1 MSFEGEDVDVVG
13 IGVDEV
19 TTFDLINDVQ
29 IGIKELGAK
38 VLLEGDVHLIMVVH
52 KNVVKLGEA
61 HVQRPIVEVATLPF
75 VDKGKGVHSQ
85 AQSTQR
91 LTTNKHLFKPN
102 LEKVKKLLKA
112 TFKPPKGKVIRRP
125 HALLVGVGKEAKV
138 CHPISLQPQIE
149 IVSALSFILI
159 LQYFVL

>member
-1 MSFEGEDVDVVG
+1 
-13 IGVDEV
+13 
-19 TTFDLINDVQ
+19 VQ

-38 VLLEGDVHLIMVVH
+38 VLLEGDVHLTMVVH
-52 KNVVKLGEA
+52 KNVVKFGEA
-61 HVQRPIVEVATLPF
+61 HVGQRPIVEVATLPF
-75 VDKGKGVHSQ
+75 VDKGKGVHFQ
-85 AQSTQR
+85 ARSTWR
-91 LTTNKHLFKPN
+91 STTNKHLFKPN
-102 LEKVKKLLKA
+102 LEKVKKLFET

-159 LQYFVL
+159 LQYLVF